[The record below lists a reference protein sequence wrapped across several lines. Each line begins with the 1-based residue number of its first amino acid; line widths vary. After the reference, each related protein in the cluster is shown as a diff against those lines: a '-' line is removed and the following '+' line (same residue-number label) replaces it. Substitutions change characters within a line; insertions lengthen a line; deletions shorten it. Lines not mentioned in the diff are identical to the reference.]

1 MDIDGL
7 PNSGIVGSTE
17 PPVNEFSIGQ
27 KGIRTSAR
35 VSGGAEFV
43 SSAHTRLGCW
53 QKQGV

>member
-1 MDIDGL
+1 MDIDGR

-27 KGIRTSAR
+27 TGIRTSAR
-35 VSGGAEFV
+35 VSKGAEFV